1 MQANEIE
8 LIAKRSPRKRESG
21 SAIVE
26 TALVSIL
33 VLIPL
38 LLGAIDF
45 GRAFYVSIEVA
56 NAARTAVQYASQSE
70 AQLQDTTNVVA
81 VAKTEAPDVLSACGA
96 TANACWVSGYP
107 TASWGCECSNQS
119 SAAGGTANSTNAAA
133 CTACAHLVL
142 YSLVT
147 TKVTYTPMFNLFHL
161 FPALTLNSQ
170 AKTRYALN

>member
-1 MQANEIE
+1 VNTIE
-8 LIAKRSPRKRESG
+8 MKTERKAHRRESG

-26 TALVSIL
+26 TALVAIF

-45 GRAFYVSIEVA
+45 GRAFYISIEVA

-70 AQLQDTTNVVA
+70 QQLQDTTNVVN
-81 VAKTEAPDVLSACGA
+81 VAMTEAPDVQTTCGA
-96 TANACWVSGYP
+96 GKNACWVSGYP

-119 SAAGGTANSTNAAA
+119 TPTGGTPNSTS
-133 CTACAHLVL
+133 CTCTGHMVL
-142 YSLVT
+142 YSLVST
-147 TKVTYTPMFNLFHL
+147 QVTYTPMFNLFHL
-161 FPALTLNSQ
+161 FPAITMNSQ

>member
-1 MQANEIE
+1 VQAIKIE
-8 LIAKRSPRKRESG
+8 LKANRKARKRESG

-26 TALVSIL
+26 TALVAIF

-45 GRAFYVSIEVA
+45 GRAFYISIEVA

-81 VAKTEAPDVLSACGA
+81 VAKTEAPDVQATCGA
-96 TANACWVSGYP
+96 GKNACWVSGYP

-119 SAAGGTANSTNAAA
+119 SAAGGTANST
-133 CTACAHLVL
+133 TCAGCSHMVL
-142 YSLVT
+142 YSLVST
-147 TKVTYTPMFNLFHL
+147 RVTYTPMFNLFHL